1 MNYHRPTS
9 FEDAAAIAARA
20 GGVTR
25 FLAGGTD
32 VLVQLRSDVVT
43 PDDVVDLKRI
53 AGADAIRREADGGW
67 RIGAAASGLWQ
78 YRYENQP
85 LTIDAPARS

>member
-1 MNYHRPTS
+1 MQYQAPDS
-9 FEDAAAIAARA
+9 FDAAVSLLNAEA
-20 GGVTR
+20 GVSR
-25 FLAGGTD
+25 VLAGGTD
-32 VLVQLRSDVVT
+32 VLVQLRSGMVEPDLIVDIKNIPGVHEVT
-43 PDDVVDLKRI
+43 
-53 AGADAIRREADGGW
+53 AEAGGW